1 MNTIHLYFCKK
12 RQPDKWIKG
21 DRYFIE
27 LVRRIIR
34 GKKTSGVEK
43 VFINLRKGFDEL
55 KIRYVVNTPFEDV
68 KPGEPVVV
76 LGAGRYALEG
86 YTQLNLIIGGI
97 GLMTHPSEWPTL
109 CQDYPVV
116 MYLQHS
122 EWANNIYIPY
132 YGNGVCQQ
140 WPAGIETDK
149 WAPARANQKTADILI
164 YNKIRW
170 EHDKRNCELREP
182 IISKLQQAGLT
193 YRELVY
199 GQYKEAD
206 YYEALTNSRA
216 MIFLCEHESQGFA
229 CCEAL
234 SMNVPVFAW
243 DQGYCLDPNRFE
255 WNNPVVPATSIPFFD
270 ERCGMSF
277 KDIRQFNDQFYTFW
291 NNTINEMYNP
301 RQYVLENL
309 TLKKSAERMLEII
322 RSVYK

>member
-1 MNTIHLYFCKK
+1 MNTIHLYFCEK

-116 MYLQHS
+116 KYLQHS

-132 YGNGVCQQ
+132 YGKEVCQQ

-255 WNNPVVPATSIPFFD
+255 WNDPVVPATSIPFFD

-291 NNTINEMYNP
+291 NNTINEKYNP

-322 RSVYK
+322 RSVY

>member
-1 MNTIHLYFCKK
+1 MNTIHLYFCEK

-34 GKKTSGVEK
+34 RKKTSGVEK

-55 KIRYVVNTPFEDV
+55 KIRYAVNTPFEDV

-116 MYLQHS
+116 KYLQHS

-132 YGNGVCQQ
+132 YGKEVCQQ

-182 IISKLQQAGLT
+182 IISKLQQDGLT

-206 YYEALTNSRA
+206 YYEALTSSRA

-243 DQGYCLDPNRFE
+243 DQGYCLDPNRFK
-255 WNNPVVPATSIPFFD
+255 WNDPVIPATSIPFFD

-277 KDIRQFNDQFYTFW
+277 KDIRQFNDQFSTFW
-291 NNTINEMYNP
+291 NNTINEKYSP

-309 TLKKSAERMLEII
+309 TLKKSAECMLEII